1 MKRLFI
7 PLPAM
12 NTNTQGTAKREEKQ
26 HLRHHRQLGF
36 LGRGKLC
43 KTDLTFKPTVTLFIS
58 LNGVIIFSRCLFWVV
73 FNSLQ

>member
-26 HLRHHRQLGF
+26 NLRHHRQLGF

-43 KTDLTFKPTVTLFIS
+43 KTDLTFKPTVKFIS
-58 LNGVIIFSRCLFWVV
+58 LNSVIIFSRCLFWVV
-73 FNSLQ
+73 FDSLQ